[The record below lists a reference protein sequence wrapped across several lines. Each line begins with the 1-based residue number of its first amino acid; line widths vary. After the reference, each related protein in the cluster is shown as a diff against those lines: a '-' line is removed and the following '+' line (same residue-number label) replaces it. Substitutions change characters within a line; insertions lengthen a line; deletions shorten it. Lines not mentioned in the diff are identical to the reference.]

1 MVEAKNAH
9 RPRLPHGLLRRKQ
22 ILWASSEG
30 GDVLRALIRLQ
41 PPAAKLGIPHCTPP
55 ERKFTSDGTAAK
67 GIVPSKEVD
76 YGSGEKGTST
86 LTVETVRRL

>member
-1 MVEAKNAH
+1 MG
-9 RPRLPHGLLRRKQ
+9 LPC
-22 ILWASSEG
+22 
-30 GDVLRALIRLQ
+30 RARVNRLIRLQ
-41 PPAAKLGIPHCTPP
+41 PPAARLGIPHCTPP

-76 YGSGEKGTST
+76 YGSGEKGTLT